1 MIIPTAEFDPMFA
14 NDGTPFREKMLAYL
28 EREFAELLHGPAR
41 DLITPMQESPETSS
55 DLRMQIASP
64 AEENRYVA

>member
-28 EREFAELLHGPAR
+28 EHEFAELLHGPAR
-41 DLITPMQESPETSS
+41 DLLQQKQDSLKTSS
-55 DLRMQIASP
+55 DLRVQIASP
-64 AEENRYVA
+64 PEENRFVA